1 MKEYEIKTQFIFEG
15 KFYIKADD
23 KAMAKEYV
31 EKHCGLVING
41 DIHSTLP
48 DDVVDWDFPV
58 HPKKLTGKISLMTE
72 TIYKGFPVKT
82 STPK

>member
-58 HPKKLTGKISLMTE
+58 HPKKLTGKISLMAE

>member
-1 MKEYEIKTQFIFEG
+1 MKEYAVKTQFIFEG
-15 KFYIKADD
+15 KFYIKAGD
-23 KAMAKEYV
+23 KTLAREYV

-58 HPKKLTGKISLMTE
+58 HPKKLTGKISLMKGTV
-72 TIYKGFPVKT
+72 YKGFPVQT